1 MPRVSAFYG
10 IVIRIHT
17 GDHPPPH
24 FHAEYGEHEAL
35 IRIEDGSIYAG
46 SLPRR
51 ALRLVGTWRSL
62 HVEELR
68 DAWNRAASQQHPGS
82 IEPLP

>member
-10 IVIRIHT
+10 IVMWIYSN
-17 GDHPPPH
+17 DHPPPH
-24 FHAEYGEHEAL
+24 FHATYGEHEVL
-35 IRIEDGSIYAG
+35 IRIVDDSTYSG

-51 ALRLVGTWRSL
+51 ALRLVRTWRSL
-62 HVEELR
+62 HVDELQP
-68 DAWNRAASQQHPGS
+68 AWNRAMGKQDPRT